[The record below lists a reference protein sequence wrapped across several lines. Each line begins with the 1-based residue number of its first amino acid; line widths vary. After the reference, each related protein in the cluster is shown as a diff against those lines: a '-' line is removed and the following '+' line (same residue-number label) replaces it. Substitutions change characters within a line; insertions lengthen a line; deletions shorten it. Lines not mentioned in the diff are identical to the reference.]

1 MLLAESLTLLTLMMT
16 MPLQDT
22 LKAKGPWFVSNRL
35 KKQIEVEKEMLNQL
49 LSDHMPLLKKCIDQT
64 SDRIELSALAA
75 MLH

>member
-1 MLLAESLTLLTLMMT
+1 MMT
-16 MPLQDT
+16 MHLQDT
-22 LKAKGPWFVSNRL
+22 LKVKGPWFVSNRL